1 MKQLKNHML
10 ACPFYSIIY
19 SFRQDSHSARR
30 SAFSLVS
37 SLHRRLPLRH
47 RPRLLLLLRRESDRC
62 GGNGSL
68 DGWAAS
74 CLKDAVAENLRR
86 EELYEELTVRSS
98 FFLYPVQGF
107 RVQHPFWDP

>member
-1 MKQLKNHML
+1 MSVRLSDDL
-10 ACPFYSIIY
+10 CSLPFLFHH
-19 SFRQDSHSARR
+19 FRQDSHSARR

-47 RPRLLLLLRRESDRC
+47 RPRLLLLLRRESDKC

-74 CLKDAVAENLRR
+74 CLKDAVAENLKR
-86 EELYEELTVRSS
+86 EELYEELTVRPS
-98 FFLYPVQGF
+98 FLYSRKSETKSIFKSG
-107 RVQHPFWDP
+107 